1 MAMKGPETRIAP
13 RPPGRPRSEHARQEI
28 LEAAY
33 KLLRDKGFNA
43 VGSHE
48 IAQAAGVSS
57 ATLYRWWKS
66 REEILFDACFAQMKP
81 ILAIPESGS
90 GLTRLRRYVLRAT
103 EFLVSEEGAVMA
115 RVLTGIHEDK
125 RLRQAFLERYVKP
138 RRQIQRRIIEDAIA
152 SGELKRTTDPEL
164 LIDALNGPLFFRWLQ
179 GHAPLENSFAE
190 RIFDKVLLAFQSK

>member
-1 MAMKGPETRIAP
+1 M
-13 RPPGRPRSEHARQEI
+13 SSARQEI

-66 REEILFDACFAQMKP
+66 KEEILFDACFERMKP
-81 ILAIPESGS
+81 ILAIPETGS
-90 GLTRLRRYVLRAT
+90 GLTRLRRYVLRAA

-115 RVLTGIHEDK
+115 RVFTGIHEDE
-125 RLRQAFLERYVKP
+125 RLRQAFLERYIKH

-152 SGELKRTTDPEL
+152 SGELKSTTDPEL
-164 LIDALNGPLFFRWLQ
+164 LIDVLTGPLFFRWLQ
-179 GHAPLENSFAE
+179 GHAPLDKGFAKGILD
-190 RIFDKVLLAFQSK
+190 RVIPAFQPH